1 MRIFQQ
7 GAYISLDFLKKK
19 SEVFT
24 IHDQPL
30 QDENFFELELNNKN
44 KKYIQFTTSEPQD
57 INAIKMELE
66 LFLASIKNNTP
77 VPVSIHDG
85 LRAMEVSQMIIE
97 KIKKQLLLKEL

>member
-1 MRIFQQ
+1 MPF
-7 GAYISLDFLKKK
+7 
-19 SEVFT
+19 
-24 IHDQPL
+24 
-30 QDENFFELELNNKN
+30 
-44 KKYIQFTTSEPQD
+44 
-57 INAIKMELE
+57 KMELE